1 MITLGALT
9 FAVLKIQGFRENG
22 IFQKYREHKLSR
34 MDQYRIFRVFYFREW
49 GQNPRKPRMLMPAK
63 VNAPKVFRILTV
75 LMLIR

>member
-49 GQNPRKPRMLMPAK
+49 AQNPRKLMSAK
-63 VNAPKVFRILTV
+63 VNAPKVY
-75 LMLIR
+75 